1 MKARRLMTR
10 DVLCILPET
19 PLWRAW
25 SMMREQ
31 SVRHLLVTRDGRLIG
46 MLSDRDVLARSPAD
60 REPASPENRV
70 SLTVG
75 EVMTLNPIACPAGTR
90 VSRVAQ
96 LMLEHRIDAVPIVS
110 VDNQVVGLLTS
121 TDLMSLLLEA
131 KATTSEVPVTFRVS
145 SAQALA

>member
-19 PLWRAW
+19 PLGRAW
-25 SMMREQ
+25 TMMLEQ

-46 MLSDRDVLARSPAD
+46 MLSDRDVLPRSPAE
-60 REPASPENRV
+60 RA
-70 SLTVG
+70 SLTAG